1 MTLNERKGATR
12 QSIWKVMEAKFP
24 QAVYKIFLVRLS
36 KMSKEGTTLLRN
48 PKNKQRFR
56 LNESLLNKIKKARE
70 AAIKRGLSE
79 NTVMSVREALSFKN

>member
-48 PKNKQRFR
+48 PKNK
-56 LNESLLNKIKKARE
+56 
-70 AAIKRGLSE
+70 
-79 NTVMSVREALSFKN
+79 